1 VSDKDI
7 IFDMTIPEKFRI
19 AYYEKMIQ
27 NEKMLIAQKEI
38 EKAQKDKEILIAQKE
53 IEKAQKDKEIVIAQ
67 KDKEILIAQKDKEIL
82 IAQKDKE
89 ILIAQKDKEIVI
101 AQKDKETEIEKA
113 KKEKAIVEKELVES
127 ITLINTL
134 NRENSLMAPR
144 AVIEFVETFV
154 FSKYGVKGTNRVEK
168 WEYFFTK
175 IDIGQRILQCIV
187 EKIPLWTSKPR
198 TVAERVSD
206 IYRSSS
212 DYHHQTSLEIES
224 TKQLN
229 ISESALVKQTFYFI
243 CCVAEN
249 CGLRLST

>member
-27 NEKMLIAQKEI
+27 NEA
-38 EKAQKDKEILIAQKE
+38 KDKEILMAQKE
-53 IEKAQKDKEIVIAQ
+53 KDMVIAQ
-67 KDKEILIAQKDKEIL
+67 KDKEIL
-82 IAQKDKE
+82 
-89 ILIAQKDKEIVI
+89 I